1 MKTIVELQDSIK
13 GITMSLQNISVELS
27 EYGKSTDSAPAVDFL
42 KVDAIGKNCFLPHHP
57 LTNCPQKSH
66 YLSLLLTIALK
77 NRGDLSAWQFLSRI
91 AFGAGY
97 TDGMESLVAD
107 AMTLNEARLIQVTD
121 TVNQYGLKHNF
132 VVDSLVLYTVMQE
145 KNSALLEYMV
155 SIYEILGVENA
166 VMDECLTMA
175 RIIAENDKEA
185 YFDNVNKWKYL
196 NQWDF
201 LGYMVKR
208 DSRIV
213 HELDGIE
220 NYEEEQV
227 IVLDAKITGEKL
239 PDAPGNIWGFLEVD
253 DVESINKYIAGLK
266 LSLDLDKVKCKELVF
281 LNCTFD
287 EMNCIVAKKKHIVF
301 ESCLFSSSFHMFNIY
316 EHTGWNG
323 QFLGYDCDINKLFS
337 GYSNEAFSTHNLYA
351 WISVEN
357 SDFIRCIFQNYRDG
371 LPILD
376 MRNGNISKCQFIN
389 CEKQNWKG
397 TSENRWN
404 GVAVTFT
411 YFIKIA
417 NGSIVGTNFEK
428 CTNRVDIKGNNATG
442 CFLLADNTA
451 IANCKFTKCQ
461 NWVGGDYGSY
471 ASNYTYLLHL
481 SSNSSVKNC
490 VFDACYPVK
499 EYDRDDHVESY
510 TIACYKGN
518 VSMVKKLTEENKFID
533 GNDIYRRQKE
543 KVGVTNRE
551 IE

>member
-42 KVDAIGKNCFLPHHP
+42 TVDAIGKNCFLPHHP

-239 PDAPGNIWGFLEVD
+239 PDF
-253 DVESINKYIAGLK
+253 ESHISREERDQYIARLN
-266 LSLDLDKVKCKELVF
+266 LSIELDRFKCKELVF
-281 LNCTFD
+281 LNCKFD
-287 EMNCIVAKKKHIVF
+287 EMNCIIAKKKCVIF
-301 ESCLFSSSFHMFNIY
+301 ESCVFDSSFNLFHICEEKRGGYYYYECDINPLFSS
-316 EHTGWNG
+316 
-323 QFLGYDCDINKLFS
+323 D
-337 GYSNEAFSTHNLYA
+337 YSTDFTAYNLNA
-351 WISVEN
+351 WIYVGN
-357 SDFIRCIFQNYRDG
+357 ADFKRCVFQNYCGG
-371 LPILD
+371 LPLLN
-376 MRNGNISKCQFIN
+376 MQNGNIVKSRFIN
-389 CEKQNWKG
+389 CEKLNWYGSTYLKK
-397 TSENRWN
+397 NN
-404 GVAVTFT
+404 VTFT
-411 YFIKIA
+411 YLLKIA
-417 NGSIVGTNFEK
+417 NGSIVDTDFEK
-428 CTNRVDIKGNNATG
+428 CSNRVVIKGNDATG
-442 CFLLADNTA
+442 CLLLADSTNVV
-451 IANCKFTKCQ
+451 NCKFTKCR
-461 NWVGGDYGSY
+461 NWVGSDYGSY

-481 SSNSSVKNC
+481 SSNSSVKDC
-490 VFDACYPVK
+490 VFDECYSEARHVW
-499 EYDRDDHVESY
+499 DNHVESY

-518 VSMVKKLTEENKFID
+518 VSMVKKLTDENKFID

>member
-27 EYGKSTDSAPAVDFL
+27 EYGKSTDNAPDVDFL
-42 KVDAIGKNCFLPHHP
+42 KVDAIGKNSFLPHHP

-107 AMTLNEARLIQVTD
+107 AMTLNEAKLIQVTD

-166 VMDECLTMA
+166 VMDECLLMA

-239 PDAPGNIWGFLEVD
+239 PDF
-253 DVESINKYIAGLK
+253 ESDISREERDQYIARLN
-266 LSLDLDKVKCKELVF
+266 LSIELDRFKCKELVF
-281 LNCTFD
+281 LNCKFD
-287 EMNCIVAKKKHIVF
+287 EMNCIIAKKKCVIF
-301 ESCLFSSSFHMFNIY
+301 ESCVFDSSFNLFHIY
-316 EHTGWNG
+316 ESERFIGWRLYN
-323 QFLGYDCDINKLFS
+323 CDINPLFR
-337 GYSNEAFSTHNLYA
+337 GDYSTDFIAYNLNA
-351 WISVEN
+351 WIYVGN
-357 SDFIRCIFQNYRDG
+357 ADFKRCVFQNYSGG
-371 LPILD
+371 LPLLN
-376 MRNGNISKCQFIN
+376 MQNGNIVKSRFIN
-389 CEKQNWKG
+389 CEKLNWYP
-397 TSENRWN
+397 ENN
-404 GVAVTFT
+404 VTFT
-411 YFIKIA
+411 YLLKIA
-417 NGSIVGTNFEK
+417 NGSIVDTDFEK
-428 CTNRVDIKGNNATG
+428 CSNRVYIGGDNASG
-442 CFLLADNTA
+442 CLLLADSTNVV
-451 IANCKFTKCQ
+451 NCKFTECR
-461 NWVGGDYGSY
+461 NWVGLCGFGFGIYTSY
-471 ASNYTYLLHL
+471 LYTYLLYL
-481 SSNSSVKNC
+481 SSNSSVKDC
-490 VFDACYPVK
+490 VFDECYSEAK
-499 EYDRDDHVESY
+499 HDRDDHLESY
-510 TIACYKGN
+510 TIACYEGN
-518 VSMVKKLTEENKFID
+518 VSMVKKLTDENKFID
-533 GNDIYRRQKE
+533 GNDRKKE
-543 KVGVTNRE
+543 KVGVTNRK

>member
-27 EYGKSTDSAPAVDFL
+27 EYGKSTDNAPAVDFL

-57 LTNCPQKSH
+57 LTNCPQRSH

-107 AMTLNEARLIQVTD
+107 AMTLNEAKLIQVTD

-239 PDAPGNIWGFLEVD
+239 PDF
-253 DVESINKYIAGLK
+253 ESDISREERDQYIARLN
-266 LSLDLDKVKCKELVF
+266 LSIELDRFKCKELVF
-281 LNCTFD
+281 LNCKFD
-287 EMNCIVAKKKHIVF
+287 EMNCIIAKKKCVIF
-301 ESCLFSSSFHMFNIY
+301 ESCVFDSSFNLFHIY
-316 EHTGWNG
+316 EGK
-323 QFLGYDCDINKLFS
+323 GYYCRYECDINPLFECDMWND
-337 GYSNEAFSTHNLYA
+337 YTTDFIAYNLNA
-351 WISVEN
+351 WIYVGN
-357 SDFIRCIFQNYRDG
+357 ADFKRCVFQNYSGG
-371 LPILD
+371 LPLLN
-376 MRNGNISKCQFIN
+376 MQNGNIVKSRFIN
-389 CEKQNWKG
+389 CEKLNWYGSTYRKK
-397 TSENRWN
+397 NN
-404 GVAVTFT
+404 VTFT
-411 YFIKIA
+411 YLLKIA
-417 NGSIVGTNFEK
+417 NGSIVDTDFEK
-428 CTNRVDIKGNNATG
+428 CSNRVFIEGNNATG
-442 CFLLADNTA
+442 CFLLADNTD

-461 NWVGGDYGSY
+461 NWVGSDYGRY

-481 SSNSSVKNC
+481 SSNSSVKDC
-490 VFDACYPVK
+490 VFDECYSEAK
-499 EYDRDDHVESY
+499 HDSDNYVESY

-518 VSMVKKLTEENKFID
+518 VSMVKKLTDENKFID
-533 GNDIYRRQKE
+533 GNDTYRWQEE
-543 KVGVTNRE
+543 KVGVTNVE

>member
-27 EYGKSTDSAPAVDFL
+27 EYGKSTDNAPAVDFL
-42 KVDAIGKNCFLPHHP
+42 KVDAIGKNSFLPHHP

-220 NYEEEQV
+220 NYSEEQV
-227 IVLDAKITGEKL
+227 IVLDAKIVGEQIL
-239 PDAPGNIWGFLEVD
+239 VD
-253 DVESINKYIAGLK
+253 
-266 LSLDLDKVKCKELVF
+266 LDLGESKAIMF
-281 LNCTFD
+281 LNCDF
-287 EMNCIVAKKKHIVF
+287 EKMSCIVAMKKQITF
-301 ESCLFSSSFHMFNIY
+301 ESCRFKENYTLFKVWDNFNPAYNKIY
-316 EHTGWNG
+316 
-323 QFLGYDCDINKLFS
+323 YP
-337 GYSNEAFSTHNLYA
+337 SNLSAFVDYNDYVQYNIQA
-351 WISVEN
+351 WINIKKPS
-357 SDFIRCIFQNYRDG
+357 F
-371 LPILD
+371 
-376 MRNGNISKCQFIN
+376 RNC
-389 CEKQNWKG
+389 
-397 TSENRWN
+397 
-404 GVAVTFT
+404 
-411 YFIKIA
+411 
-417 NGSIVGTNFEK
+417 
-428 CTNRVDIKGNNATG
+428 DIKGYNSAIPLLKMENGKMIGCVFSDCRMLNPRLYGWSSRSWETVNTGGYLVHFINTVVEDVSFNECQNETQYESNNATG
-442 CFLLADNTA
+442 CLILLENS
-451 IANCKFTKCQ
+451 NLSHGKFKKCL
-461 NWVGGDYGSY
+461 NWVGGNYGRYSDNYSFLLYLKDESTVKGCSFEKISCIAKDDSDHYVEPYAIALYKMDVDKIEACNQNNTFDECYCPRYIGDYYS
-471 ASNYTYLLHL
+471 
-481 SSNSSVKNC
+481 
-490 VFDACYPVK
+490 
-499 EYDRDDHVESY
+499 
-510 TIACYKGN
+510 KGN
-518 VSMVKKLTEENKFID
+518 EV
-533 GNDIYRRQKE
+533 
-543 KVGVTNRE
+543 VGVTNRE

>member
-42 KVDAIGKNCFLPHHP
+42 KVDAIGKNSFLPHHP

-239 PDAPGNIWGFLEVD
+239 PDF
-253 DVESINKYIAGLK
+253 ESHISREERDQYIARLN
-266 LSLDLDKVKCKELVF
+266 LSIELDRFKCKELVF
-281 LNCTFD
+281 LNCKFD
-287 EMNCIVAKKKHIVF
+287 EMNCIIAKKKCVIF
-301 ESCLFSSSFHMFNIY
+301 ESCVFDSSFNLFDIY
-316 EHTGWNG
+316 ETGG
-323 QFLGYDCDINKLFS
+323 GYYDYECCINPLFR
-337 GYSNEAFSTHNLYA
+337 GDYSTDFIAYNLNA
-351 WISVEN
+351 WIYVGN
-357 SDFIRCIFQNYRDG
+357 ADFKRCVFQNYGGG
-371 LPILD
+371 LPLLN
-376 MRNGNISKCQFIN
+376 MQNGNIVKSRFIN
-389 CEKQNWKG
+389 CRKINWHG
-397 TSENRWN
+397 HTYGHSRGN
-404 GVAVTFT
+404 VTFT
-411 YFIKIA
+411 YLLKIA
-417 NGSIVGTNFEK
+417 NGSIVDTDFEK
-428 CTNRVDIKGNNATG
+428 CSNRVVIKGNDATG
-442 CFLLADNTA
+442 CLLLADSTNVV
-451 IANCKFTKCQ
+451 NCKFTKCQ
-461 NWVGGDYGSY
+461 NWVESDYGRYS
-471 ASNYTYLLHL
+471 SNYTYLLHL
-481 SSNSSVKNC
+481 SSNSSVKDC
-490 VFDACYPVK
+490 VFDECYSEAK
-499 EYDRDDHVESY
+499 HDSDNHVESY

-518 VSMVKKLTEENKFID
+518 VSMVKKLTDENEFID
-533 GNDIYRRQKE
+533 GSDTYRRQKE

>member
-42 KVDAIGKNCFLPHHP
+42 KVDAIGKNSFLPHHP

-239 PDAPGNIWGFLEVD
+239 PDF
-253 DVESINKYIAGLK
+253 ESHISREERDQYIARLN
-266 LSLDLDKVKCKELVF
+266 LSIELDRFKCKELVF
-281 LNCTFD
+281 LNCKFD
-287 EMNCIVAKKKHIVF
+287 EMNCIIAKKKCVIF
-301 ESCLFSSSFHMFNIY
+301 ESCVFDSSFNLFHICEGEGGGYYDY
-316 EHTGWNG
+316 E
-323 QFLGYDCDINKLFS
+323 CDIHPLFAFYI
-337 GYSNEAFSTHNLYA
+337 GGDYSTDFTAYNLNA
-351 WISVEN
+351 WIYVGN
-357 SDFIRCIFQNYRDG
+357 ADFKRCVFQNYSGG
-371 LPILD
+371 LPLLN
-376 MRNGNISKCQFIN
+376 MQNGNIVKSRFIN
-389 CEKQNWKG
+389 CRKINWHG
-397 TSENRWN
+397 YTYGHSRGN
-404 GVAVTFT
+404 VTFT
-411 YFIKIA
+411 YLLKIA
-417 NGSIVGTNFEK
+417 NGSIVDTDFEK
-428 CTNRVDIKGNNATG
+428 CSNRVVIKGNDATG
-442 CFLLADNTA
+442 CLLLADSTNVV
-451 IANCKFTKCQ
+451 NCKFTKCQ
-461 NWVGGDYGSY
+461 NWVGSDYGSF
-471 ASNYTYLLHL
+471 ARNYTYLLHL
-481 SSNSSVKNC
+481 SSNSSVKDC
-490 VFDACYPVK
+490 VFDECYSEAK
-499 EYDRDDHVESY
+499 HDSDNHVESY

-518 VSMVKKLTEENKFID
+518 VSMVKKLTDENKFID

>member
-42 KVDAIGKNCFLPHHP
+42 KVDAIGKNYFLPHHP

-107 AMTLNEARLIQVTD
+107 AMTLNEAKLIQVTD

-239 PDAPGNIWGFLEVD
+239 PDFRSYIYWGGRTRP
-253 DVESINKYIAGLK
+253 IY
-266 LSLDLDKVKCKELVF
+266 CKIELV
-281 LNCTFD
+281 
-287 EMNCIVAKKKHIVF
+287 
-301 ESCLFSSSFHMFNIY
+301 Y
-316 EHTGWNG
+316 
-323 QFLGYDCDINKLFS
+323 
-337 GYSNEAFSTHNLYA
+337 
-351 WISVEN
+351 
-357 SDFIRCIFQNYRDG
+357 
-371 LPILD
+371 
-376 MRNGNISKCQFIN
+376 
-389 CEKQNWKG
+389 
-397 TSENRWN
+397 
-404 GVAVTFT
+404 
-411 YFIKIA
+411 
-417 NGSIVGTNFEK
+417 
-428 CTNRVDIKGNNATG
+428 
-442 CFLLADNTA
+442 
-451 IANCKFTKCQ
+451 
-461 NWVGGDYGSY
+461 
-471 ASNYTYLLHL
+471 
-481 SSNSSVKNC
+481 
-490 VFDACYPVK
+490 
-499 EYDRDDHVESY
+499 
-510 TIACYKGN
+510 
-518 VSMVKKLTEENKFID
+518 
-533 GNDIYRRQKE
+533 
-543 KVGVTNRE
+543 
-551 IE
+551 

>member
-27 EYGKSTDSAPAVDFL
+27 EYGKSTDNAPAVDFL
-42 KVDAIGKNCFLPHHP
+42 KVDAIGKNSFLPHHP

-175 RIIAENDKEA
+175 RIIAENDKEV

-239 PDAPGNIWGFLEVD
+239 PDF
-253 DVESINKYIAGLK
+253 ESRIYGGERDQYIARLN
-266 LSLDLDKVKCKELVF
+266 LSIELDRFKCKELVF
-281 LNCTFD
+281 LNCKFD
-287 EMNCIVAKKKHIVF
+287 EMNCIIAKKKCVIF
-301 ESCLFSSSFHMFNIY
+301 ESCVFDSSFNLFHVY
-316 EHTGWNG
+316 ESESWTGSRLYN
-323 QFLGYDCDINKLFS
+323 CDINPLFR
-337 GYSNEAFSTHNLYA
+337 GDYSTDFTAYNLKA
-351 WISVEN
+351 WIYVGN
-357 SDFIRCIFQNYRDG
+357 ADFKRCVFQNYSGG
-371 LPILD
+371 LPLLN
-376 MRNGNISKCQFIN
+376 MQNGNIVKSRFIN
-389 CEKQNWKG
+389 CRKINWH
-397 TSENRWN
+397 
-404 GVAVTFT
+404 VTFT
-411 YFIKIA
+411 YLLKIA
-417 NGSIVGTNFEK
+417 NGSIVDTDFEK
-428 CTNRVDIKGNNATG
+428 CSNRVDIGDNNATG
-442 CFLLADNTA
+442 CLLLADSTNVV
-451 IANCKFTKCQ
+451 NCKFTKCQ
-461 NWVGGDYGSY
+461 NWVGGANRSIS
-471 ASNYTYLLHL
+471 SNYTYLLHL
-481 SSNSSVKNC
+481 SSNSSVKDC
-490 VFDACYPVK
+490 VFDECYSEARHVW
-499 EYDRDDHVESY
+499 DNHVESY

-518 VSMVKKLTEENKFID
+518 VSMVKKLTDENKFIN
-533 GNDIYRRQKE
+533 GHRE
-543 KVGVTNRE
+543 VGVTNVE
-551 IE
+551 IK

>member
-42 KVDAIGKNCFLPHHP
+42 KVDAIGKNSFLPHHP

-239 PDAPGNIWGFLEVD
+239 PDF
-253 DVESINKYIAGLK
+253 ESHISREERDQYIARLN
-266 LSLDLDKVKCKELVF
+266 LSIELDRFKCKELVF
-281 LNCTFD
+281 LNCKFD

-337 GYSNEAFSTHNLYA
+337 GYSNEEFSTHNLYA

-376 MRNGNISKCQFIN
+376 IRNGNISKCQFIN

-442 CFLLADNTA
+442 CFLLADNTD

-481 SSNSSVKNC
+481 SSNSSVKDC
-490 VFDACYPVK
+490 VFDECYSEAK
-499 EYDRDDHVESY
+499 HDSDNHVESY
-510 TIACYKGN
+510 TISCYKGN
-518 VSMVKKLTEENKFID
+518 VSMVKKLTDENKFID

>member
-42 KVDAIGKNCFLPHHP
+42 KVDAIGKNSFLPHHP

-107 AMTLNEARLIQVTD
+107 AMTLNEAKLIQVTD

-239 PDAPGNIWGFLEVD
+239 PDFRSYIYIGGEERD
-253 DVESINKYIAGLK
+253 QYIARLN
-266 LSLDLDKVKCKELVF
+266 LSIELDRFKCKELVF
-281 LNCTFD
+281 LNCKFD
-287 EMNCIVAKKKHIVF
+287 EMNCIVAKKKRIVF
-301 ESCLFSSSFHMFNIY
+301 ESCLFSSNFHLLFQNISTY
-316 EHTGWNG
+316 
-323 QFLGYDCDINKLFS
+323 KL
-337 GYSNEAFSTHNLYA
+337 NA
-351 WISVEN
+351 WINVEN
-357 SDFIRCIFQNYRDG
+357 SDFRRCVFENYHSE
-371 LPILD
+371 LPILN
-376 MRNGNISKCQFIN
+376 MRNGNISKCQFIS
-389 CEKQNWKG
+389 CEKQNWMGGNKV
-397 TSENRWN
+397 S
-404 GVAVTFT
+404 FT

-417 NGSIVGTNFEK
+417 NASITDTNFEK
-428 CTNRVDIKGNNATG
+428 CLNKADWGNIPGNLIG
-442 CFLLADNTA
+442 CLLLADSTS
-451 IANCKFTKCQ
+451 IANCKFTQCT
-461 NWVGGDYGSY
+461 NWVGGNDIL
-471 ASNYTYLLHL
+471 AKCTYLLHL
-481 SSNSSVKNC
+481 SSNSSVKDC
-490 VFDACYPVK
+490 VFDRSYSEPASKAGVWIGGS
-499 EYDRDDHVESY
+499 VESY
-510 TIACYKGN
+510 AIACYKG
-518 VSMVKKLTEENKFID
+518 SDSLAKRMEKENKFID
-533 GNDIYRRQKE
+533 GRDAYRRQKE

>member
-42 KVDAIGKNCFLPHHP
+42 KVDAIGKNSFLPHHP

-239 PDAPGNIWGFLEVD
+239 PDF
-253 DVESINKYIAGLK
+253 ESHIYGEERDQYIARLN
-266 LSLDLDKVKCKELVF
+266 LSIELDRFKCKELVF
-281 LNCTFD
+281 LNCKFD
-287 EMNCIVAKKKHIVF
+287 EMNCIIAKKKCIIF
-301 ESCLFSSSFHMFNIY
+301 ESCVFDSSFNLFHICEVKRGGYYY
-316 EHTGWNG
+316 E
-323 QFLGYDCDINKLFS
+323 CDINPLFEHS
-337 GYSNEAFSTHNLYA
+337 LLNDYTTDFIAYNLNA
-351 WISVEN
+351 WIYVGN
-357 SDFIRCIFQNYRDG
+357 ADFKRCVFQNYSGG
-371 LPILD
+371 LPLLN
-376 MRNGNISKCQFIN
+376 MQNGNIVKSRFIN
-389 CEKQNWKG
+389 CRKINWHG
-397 TSENRWN
+397 HTYGYSGGN
-404 GVAVTFT
+404 VTFT
-411 YFIKIA
+411 YLLKIA
-417 NGSIVGTNFEK
+417 NGSIVDTDFEK
-428 CTNRVDIKGNNATG
+428 CSNRVVINGNDATG
-442 CFLLADNTA
+442 CFLLADNTD

-461 NWVGGDYGSY
+461 NWVGGDYGRYSR

-481 SSNSSVKNC
+481 SSNSSVKDC
-490 VFDACYPVK
+490 VFDECYS
-499 EYDRDDHVESY
+499 EAQHDSDTY

-518 VSMVKKLTEENKFID
+518 VSMVKKLTDANEFINGSD
-533 GNDIYRRQKE
+533 TYRWQKE